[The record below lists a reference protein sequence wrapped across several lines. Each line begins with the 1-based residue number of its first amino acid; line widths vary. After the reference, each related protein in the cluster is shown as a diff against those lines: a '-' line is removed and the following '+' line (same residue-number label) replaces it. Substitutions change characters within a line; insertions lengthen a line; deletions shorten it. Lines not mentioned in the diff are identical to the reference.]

1 MTDGKRAL
9 VTGASRGIGRGIVKL
24 LAMKGYRV
32 VANAR
37 DAEEL
42 KRVARLAPDRI
53 TVVVGDLAVGT
64 ERDALVPKAAEVL
77 GGLDLLVSCAGVLRY
92 GDVGSIEEQD
102 IIQTLKVNLMA
113 PLLLAQ
119 AAAPVLR
126 ESQGSI
132 INIASTLGVR
142 PAPGMAVYSAS
153 KAGLI
158 SVTRTLAAE
167 LAPAVRVN
175 AIALGVVDTDMPRQI
190 RVAHGEAPPTD
201 PKRAVEKQI
210 QELRSLHPLGRLGK
224 PENVAQTVLHMA
236 EQRWMTGSIVTLDG
250 GLLTV

>member
-1 MTDGKRAL
+1 MSEKRAL

-24 LAMKGYRV
+24 LAMKGYSV

-37 DAEEL
+37 DAEDL

-53 TVVVGDLAVGT
+53 TVVVGDLAVGE
-64 ERDALVPKAAEVL
+64 ERDALVPKAVEVL

-92 GDVGSIEEQD
+92 GDVGDIEEQD

-113 PLLLAQ
+113 PLMLAQ
-119 AAAPVLR
+119 SATEHLR
-126 ESQGSI
+126 ASQGAI
-132 INIASTLGVR
+132 INIASTLGIR

-190 RVAHGEAPPTD
+190 RIPHGHEAPAD
-201 PKRAVEKQI
+201 PKRAVDKQI
-210 QELRSLHPLGRLGK
+210 EELRRLHLLGRLGT
-224 PENVAQTVLHMA
+224 PDNVAQTVLHIA

-250 GLLTV
+250 GILAI